1 MDCGYAGTLR
11 PLPTEPVVIPPL
23 CLSGRLPEQ
32 QNAQVNLDLSAAQ
45 PPLGGGAAA
54 DVTAWAEFHNGV
66 AGGETAISHNHSAY
80 PLKRSSGIRL

>member
-1 MDCGYAGTLR
+1 M
-11 PLPTEPVVIPPL
+11 VIPPL

-66 AGGETAISHNHSAY
+66 AGGEAPFSPSHNTLILQQASVQPISLLH
-80 PLKRSSGIRL
+80 